1 MLKKIKLRGAKGG
14 GEGAVAA
21 VPVDIES
28 GGSYEG
34 ASSEEGKREGRG
46 TMRFKTGEVYAG
58 EWVGGQP
65 EGEGSFSYI
74 NKNKYVGQW
83 RAGRQHGRG
92 TLTYAFKGGLSA
104 KYEGDWVEDK
114 KDGRGTYTFTDGS
127 VYEGEWVQN
136 VQEGQGKM
144 TLPNGCVYIG
154 DFVGGAREGRGTFYW
169 PSGFAEIS
177 RFKHGKG
184 LGEGVR
190 WSPDRAYA
198 LRLKDGKVVGADPTG
213 FDPAIALPNIAI
225 SEDEVSQIAKDI
237 GLPVPPMLGAAL
249 PSDANG
255 PSVAEEFCGSP
266 PSCGASSH
274 GGVSPGAVARPS
286 HAEAVASV

>member
-1 MLKKIKLRGAKGG
+1 MLKKIKLRGAKA
-14 GEGAVAA
+14 GAADDAEAA
-21 VPVDIES
+21 APVDIES

-46 TMRFKTGEVYAG
+46 TMRFKTGEVYDG

-65 EGEGSFSYI
+65 EGEGSFSYS
-74 NKNKYVGQW
+74 NKNKYAGQW
-83 RAGRQHGRG
+83 RAGRRHGRG

-127 VYEGEWVQN
+127 VYEGEWDQN

-144 TLPNGCVYIG
+144 TLPNGCIYIG
-154 DFVGGAREGRGTFYW
+154 DFVGGTREGRGTFYW
-169 PSGFAEIS
+169 PSGYAEIS

-198 LRLKDGKVVGADPTG
+198 LRLKDGKVVGADATD
-213 FDPAIALPNIAI
+213 FDPAVTFPNIAI
-225 SEDEVSQIAKDI
+225 SEDEAAQIAKDI
-237 GLPVPPMLGAAL
+237 GLPVPPILDAAPPSGAPG
-249 PSDANG
+249 PSD
-255 PSVAEEFCGSP
+255 VEESMVSLKPHVGRLPLFP
-266 PSCGASSH
+266 PAIST
-274 GGVSPGAVARPS
+274 
-286 HAEAVASV
+286 